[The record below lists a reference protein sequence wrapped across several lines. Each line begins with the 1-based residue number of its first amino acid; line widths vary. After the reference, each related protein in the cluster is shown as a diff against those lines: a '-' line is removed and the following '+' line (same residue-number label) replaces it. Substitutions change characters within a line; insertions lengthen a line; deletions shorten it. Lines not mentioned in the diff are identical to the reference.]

1 MRALTNDYRDCKI
14 IKIDPADPTSPY
26 GVMQEGYDPND
37 PTYRTRM
44 FYLQRDGQWI
54 DEVTRSTRPDSEGG
68 DVLFETS
75 ADALEL
81 LGRLRGKPVVRDLPV
96 SKDDVKNYLARVG
109 SGSSPQELLRQFL
122 ARYRAAKGKPSHI
135 EKPQL
140 AAPMP
145 ENSSKLSSKRVLE
158 PIDRVA
164 EVLFGLIMVLTFTG
178 SLSVAEAGRDDVRAM
193 LIGALGCNLAWGII
207 DGVLYLMG
215 CLAEKGRG
223 LLTFRA
229 VRKATDPKEAHRLI
243 ADALPSVVATVL
255 KPAELEAVHERLKQL
270 PEPPERARLRKDD
283 WLGAVGVFLLVF
295 LCTFPVVI
303 PFIFMRHAGPALR
316 VSNAVA
322 IVMLFLTGY
331 AFGRMTGRHPWLFG
345 VSMVVLGLILVG
357 MTMALGG

>member
-26 GVMQEGYDPND
+26 GVVQEGYDPYD
-37 PTYRTRM
+37 PTCQTRM

-68 DVLFETS
+68 DVLFESS
-75 ADALEL
+75 AEALEL

-109 SGSSPQELLRQFL
+109 SGSSPQELLHQFL

-135 EKPQL
+135 EKRRP

-145 ENSSKLSSKRVLE
+145 ENSSERSAKRVLE
-158 PIDRVA
+158 PIDRVS

-178 SLSVAEAGRDDVRAM
+178 SLSVAEAGRDDVRTM

-229 VRKATDPKEAHRLI
+229 VRKATDPKEAQRVI
-243 ADALPSVVATVL
+243 AEALPSVVAGVL
-255 KPAELEAVHERLKQL
+255 TPAELAAMHQRLKQL
-270 PEPPERARLRKDD
+270 PEPLERARLSRDD
-283 WLGAVGVFLLVF
+283 WRGALGVCLLVF
-295 LCTFPVVI
+295 VYTFPVVI
-303 PFIFMRHAGPALR
+303 PFRFMR
-316 VSNAVA
+316 
-322 IVMLFLTGY
+322 
-331 AFGRMTGRHPWLFG
+331 
-345 VSMVVLGLILVG
+345 
-357 MTMALGG
+357 